1 MSEYPHWDWKSRSRA
16 GNTLTCLRGR
26 IGFTH
31 FGRDIGHPTDQTSFL
46 RGWRET
52 DWTGRPA
59 RPIGCDPREPYTPS
73 LAAAARLVLSFSVSH
88 LPSWLY
94 PSHGRD
100 WPPNPSDLGD
110 CLGLPP
116 RAPFPAP
123 PFWGDVASGGS
134 RGIESAVG
142 AGLVSPP
149 SDCIRRSVLP
159 LCRLRPDVS
168 GPPPLTPWVSAVV
181 RQTPLGERNRGEGF
195 FFLFF
200 PLISFVS
207 TVGQDALP

>member
-1 MSEYPHWDWKSRSRA
+1 MSDYPQWFWNSRSRA
-16 GNTLTCLRGR
+16 GNTFTCLRGR
-26 IGFTH
+26 FGCTH
-31 FGRDIGHPTDQTSFL
+31 FGRDVGHPTDQTYFL

-59 RPIGCDPREPYTPS
+59 RPTLGAITGSHIPPVWLLPP
-73 LAAAARLVLSFSVSH
+73 ALSCHSVSRICRAGCTRLTGGIGH
-88 LPSWLY
+88 PTHQILAIALVFPPGHPS
-94 PSHGRD
+94 
-100 WPPNPSDLGD
+100 
-110 CLGLPP
+110 
-116 RAPFPAP
+116 RAPPL
-123 PFWGDVASGGS
+123 GGCSIRRVSSGLNP
-134 RGIESAVG
+134 AVG

-195 FFLFF
+195 FPFFF
-200 PLISFVS
+200 PSSRSLVS
-207 TVGQDALP
+207 L